1 MNYRFCHAFLLLV
14 AMGCEDGPPLG
25 KVSGVLSLEG
35 EPIEKA
41 TITFTHV
48 NGRTA
53 FARTDADGFYE
64 LNFSDGRAGAM
75 LGENAISMETGRA
88 GSDEQGNFVEYPE
101 TLPPKY
107 NVESEITRTVEPGEQ
122 VFNFELTKG

>member
-1 MNYRFCHAFLLLV
+1 MNYRLCYALLLLV
-14 AMGCEDGPPLG
+14 AIGCDDGPPLG
-25 KVSGVLSLEG
+25 KVSGVISLEG
-35 EPIEKA
+35 QPIETA

-48 NGRTA
+48 KGRTA

-75 LGENAISMETGRA
+75 LGENAISIETGRA

-122 VFNFELTKG
+122 VFNFDLMKD

>member
-1 MNYRFCHAFLLLV
+1 
-14 AMGCEDGPPLG
+14 MGCEDGPPLG
-25 KVSGVLSLEG
+25 KVSGVLSIEG